1 MFACD
6 ILCSV
11 PLVEVKENRILQH
24 IYISSI
30 ESLLLMKNICLA
42 LASNHLPSPL
52 KEFPSLPF
60 SERRLPI
67 SSFVNSMKS
76 KRRTLIK
83 SISSINSVLN
93 FRVALSLSLSHSHTQ
108 FRWNG
113 KINVTKLQPEYQRS
127 CKIIAKY
134 RFTKECSPF
143 KRSKRACNFESMLFK
158 QPTFTA
164 PHTCAHQ
171 SHDFSFNQLIVSSN
185 WIGSV
190 ACFLRSNRRANP
202 IKHYFFSHSFCHS
215 KALRK
220 KFME

>member
-1 MFACD
+1 MQCGFGGSEGKPNFTAYLHFID
-6 ILCSV
+6 RVSFVDEEYLPCSSFQ
-11 PLVEVKENRILQH
+11 P
-24 IYISSI
+24 SSI
-30 ESLLLMKNICLA
+30 PFERVPFASLFRATAPHQLVCEFDEVEAKNFNQI
-42 LASNHLPSPL
+42 NFVD
-52 KEFPSLPF
+52 KF
-60 SERRLPI
+60 SI
-67 SSFVNSMKS
+67 KFSS
-76 KRRTLIK
+76 R
-83 SISSINSVLN
+83 
-93 FRVALSLSLSHSHTQ
+93 SLSLSHSHTQ

-143 KRSKRACNFESMLFK
+143 KRSKRACNFERMLFK